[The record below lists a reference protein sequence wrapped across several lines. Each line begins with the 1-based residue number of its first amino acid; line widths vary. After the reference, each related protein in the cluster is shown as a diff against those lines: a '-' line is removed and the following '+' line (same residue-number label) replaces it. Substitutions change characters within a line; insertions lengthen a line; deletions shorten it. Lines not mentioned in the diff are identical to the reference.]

1 MRSIYG
7 IGEAKLR
14 DLGQAF
20 LDVIAAHC
28 DEFGL
33 KADVAP
39 PPQPAASLFEKSAEP
54 APLTPRQMEL
64 FALFRQG
71 LSLEEVARRAG
82 LARSTLGDYLAA
94 YIRHERPD
102 SIAAWVDE
110 TTYHRVLGAARQTG
124 GTRLKPIFLALGEAV
139 GYETIRLVVA
149 HAAGQ
154 EGVG

>member
-1 MRSIYG
+1 
-7 IGEAKLR
+7 
-14 DLGQAF
+14 
-20 LDVIAAHC
+20 VIAAHC
-28 DEFGL
+28 AEFGL
-33 KADVAP
+33 KSDVAP

-71 LSLEEVARRAG
+71 LSLEEVSRRAG

-124 GTRLKPIFLALGEAV
+124 GTRLK
-139 GYETIRLVVA
+139 
-149 HAAGQ
+149 
-154 EGVG
+154 